1 MKDIFKEQSEKTE
14 KRMLYINESF
24 QNIKGIKLYG
34 WENKFLDHIE
44 GVHQE
49 EIALEDLSLFR
60 NRIFDFVTN
69 GLSVSLPLLVY
80 GLYVYMGNSL
90 DLVSMALVNVLMS
103 KIQDRMQQINR
114 IYKNLF
120 SLDEAMVRLND
131 FYTAPEV
138 QKGLIK
144 RIDLT
149 ESTEYALTV

>member
-1 MKDIFKEQSEKTE
+1 
-14 KRMLYINESF
+14 
-24 QNIKGIKLYG
+24 
-34 WENKFLDHIE
+34 
-44 GVHQE
+44 
-49 EIALEDLSLFR
+49 
-60 NRIFDFVTN
+60 
-69 GLSVSLPLLVY
+69 
-80 GLYVYMGNSL
+80 
-90 DLVSMALVNVLMS
+90 
-103 KIQDRMQQINR
+103 MQQINR